1 MVASVLALQTK
12 TDVTMTKNWD
22 VIVLSL
28 LLAFLLTS
36 DMTETLPRLIWDGAT
51 VVADLIRSWR

>member
-1 MVASVLALQTK
+1 
-12 TDVTMTKNWD
+12 MTKNWD